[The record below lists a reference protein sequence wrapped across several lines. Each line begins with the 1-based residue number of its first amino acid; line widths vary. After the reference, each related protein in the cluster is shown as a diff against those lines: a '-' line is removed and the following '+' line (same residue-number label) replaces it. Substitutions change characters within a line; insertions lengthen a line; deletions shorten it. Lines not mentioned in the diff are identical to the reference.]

1 MLYVL
6 VFKCHC
12 STNPEDKLFI
22 IYFALIFVFHFF
34 FVQLCGAI
42 FCYYHLHANNK
53 RRNVEFWILLLRNSF
68 CFFVFLKKKKDLSKS
83 TS

>member
-34 FVQLCGAI
+34 FLCSYVVLFFVTTIYMLIISAETLN
-42 FCYYHLHANNK
+42 F
-53 RRNVEFWILLLRNSF
+53 EF
-68 CFFVFLKKKKDLSKS
+68 CFWEIVFVFLFF
-83 TS
+83 